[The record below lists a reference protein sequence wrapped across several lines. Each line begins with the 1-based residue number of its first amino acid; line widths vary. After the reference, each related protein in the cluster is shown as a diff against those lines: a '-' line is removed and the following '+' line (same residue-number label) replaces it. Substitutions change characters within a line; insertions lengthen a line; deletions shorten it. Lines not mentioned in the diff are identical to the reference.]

1 MFLRRR
7 NKNFNT
13 FFSVGVQTFFHFNP
27 HTLQKKMAEP
37 QKDFIQTAKSLIGA
51 KAMLDA
57 RDNAGR
63 TAFHVACS
71 RGNLDMIKLLL
82 EAGSDPNTVDNQGF
96 TPLHTATQEGHA
108 DAETIAYLLQASSVS
123 GKQ

>member
-1 MFLRRR
+1 
-7 NKNFNT
+7 
-13 FFSVGVQTFFHFNP
+13 
-27 HTLQKKMAEP
+27 MAEDP
-37 QKDFIQTAKSLIGA
+37 KVDFMRTAKSLIGA

-63 TAFHVACS
+63 TAFHVACG

-123 GKQ
+123 EKQ